1 MMSET
6 QALLEQADALKDK
19 VGDLFT
25 ETNIELGVVMS
36 VLVSML
42 VATAIEQAKMTP
54 IELVR
59 LFSQA
64 VESYEDSNKEESEEE
79 DEQVISRTTH

>member
-1 MMSET
+1 MNKE
-6 QALLEQADALKDK
+6 AFIEQAEDLKDK
-19 VGDLFT
+19 VGNVFT
-25 ETNIELGVVMS
+25 ETNVELGLVMS

-42 VATAIEQAKMTP
+42 VSTAIDQAHMTP
-54 IELVR
+54 VELVR

-64 VESYEDSNKEESEEE
+64 VEAFEDNKKLEKEED

>member
-1 MMSET
+1 MKQTEL
-6 QALLEQADALKDK
+6 QIKAEELADK

-25 ETNIELGVVMS
+25 QENIEIEVVMS

-42 VATAIEQAKMTP
+42 ASTALTQANMTGV
-54 IELVR
+54 ELLR

-64 VESYEDSNKEESEEE
+64 VEAFEDGIKNLEKEEN

>member
-1 MMSET
+1 MKKEE
-6 QALLEQADALKDK
+6 ALEQAEVLKDK

-42 VATAIEQAKMTP
+42 VSTAIEQAKMTP

-64 VESYEDSNKEESEEE
+64 VESYEDGIKKLEKEEE
-79 DEQVISRTTH
+79 DGEVISRTTH